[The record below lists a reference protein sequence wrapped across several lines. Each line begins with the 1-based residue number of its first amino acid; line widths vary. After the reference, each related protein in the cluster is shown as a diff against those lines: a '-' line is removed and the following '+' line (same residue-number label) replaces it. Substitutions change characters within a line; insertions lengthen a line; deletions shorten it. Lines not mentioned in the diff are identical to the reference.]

1 MEVLQ
6 QLDIARTGRLLNQ
19 MRCYWTV
26 NARHIQVAIDTDS
39 LTACKC
45 HKRRT
50 FLYVFVR
57 SQGRCQQLL

>member
-26 NARHIQVAIDTDS
+26 NARHIQVKIDTDS
-39 LTACKC
+39 LTACNC
-45 HKRRT
+45 HKSRT

-57 SQGRCQQLL
+57 S